1 MATNVLGVIL
11 GWLYNSLLL
20 GLLHCG
26 FSIVL
31 FIFLPLTPYELVRT
45 GNVGDLTDLL
55 KTLRGEEGEIIAE
68 EASFI
73 IRYPS
78 IYIFSI
84 SITWPG
90 RWTMRRKSLV
100 WWRP

>member
-26 FSIVL
+26 FSLVL

-73 IRYPS
+73 IRYP
-78 IYIFSI
+78 
-84 SITWPG
+84 
-90 RWTMRRKSLV
+90 
-100 WWRP
+100 

>member
-1 MATNVLGVIL
+1 MTHFFESLFILQVTFGIMATNVLGVIL

-26 FSIVL
+26 FCLVL

-45 GNVGDLTDLL
+45 GNVGGLTDLL
-55 KTLRGEEGEIIAE
+55 KTLRGIDGEMIAE

-73 IRYPS
+73 IRYP
-78 IYIFSI
+78 
-84 SITWPG
+84 PN
-90 RWTMRRKSLV
+90 
-100 WWRP
+100 

>member
-1 MATNVLGVIL
+1 MSAGFDNFYSLYILQVTFGIMATNVLGVIL

-26 FSIVL
+26 FCIVL
-31 FIFLPLTPYELVRT
+31 FIFLPMTPYELVRT
-45 GNVGDLTDLL
+45 GNAGGLTDLL
-55 KTLRGEEGEIIAE
+55 KTLRCIDGEMIAE

-78 IYIFSI
+78 N
-84 SITWPG
+84 
-90 RWTMRRKSLV
+90 
-100 WWRP
+100 

>member
-1 MATNVLGVIL
+1 MVVRIRYHLVDEYEVTQLCSCACRCSNIRKPTEPRLRM
-11 GWLYNSLLL
+11 
-20 GLLHCG
+20 
-26 FSIVL
+26 
-31 FIFLPLTPYELVRT
+31 TPYELVRT

-78 IYIFSI
+78 I
-84 SITWPG
+84 
-90 RWTMRRKSLV
+90 
-100 WWRP
+100 